1 MDAVEGSDFSASQTS
16 YPLRPGISTSATTR
30 SGRISR
36 ARAMASMPLST
47 EVTWKSSSAS
57 TIPMTLRTV
66 SESSATSRV
75 FGMSGR
81 DI

>member
-1 MDAVEGSDFSASQTS
+1 M
-16 YPLRPGISTSATTR
+16 TR

-47 EVTWKSSSAS
+47 AVIWKSSSAS
-57 TIPMTLRTV
+57 AIPMTLRMV

-75 FGMSGR
+75 FGMSAR